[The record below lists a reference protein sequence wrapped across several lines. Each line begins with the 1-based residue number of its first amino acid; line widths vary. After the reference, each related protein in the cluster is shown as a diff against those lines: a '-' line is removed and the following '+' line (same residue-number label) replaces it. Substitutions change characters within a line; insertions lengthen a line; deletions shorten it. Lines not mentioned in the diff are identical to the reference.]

1 MRDSKRE
8 TRRKKTATSFFVF
21 FFFSKS
27 KNENEALLP
36 HFQRFSSWNLELTM
50 EQVSRS
56 LYRAVLRF
64 ARHSNGVPF
73 SLSASE
79 ARAAVPLLLLERG
92 EEEERGGKS
101 PTPDEAG
108 KIENLDVLRR
118 RLDSALEAH
127 ASSSCWD
134 SSSLVRKVARIAA
147 EAGRE
152 TDTIS
157 PEREKKKRREE
168 ALDAAFRALQRL
180 HGEHWRSVAAAR
192 ASRAEHARSPSSS
205 SSSSPDPKHRIGQVF
220 VHKKFGY
227 RAVIVGWDRGCA
239 KGPEWARAV
248 GASTARQ
255 PFYSCLPSED
265 DCVSL
270 FGAARASKYVA
281 EENVDVETLPAGG
294 SRVTHP
300 LLRSFF
306 DGWREEEEEEEE
318 EEEAGAKE
326 GGGEEKST
334 SGGGGGGGG
343 GGRYI
348 GNARLR
354 YEFPDDF
361 GDGGEGE
368 LGGGEAGGACSPAAA
383 SAVEDDSNLLLSDG
397 EREERRRRGR
407 RRPRSSSGRARE
419 GEEEEE
425 AAATAASAPASSA
438 SPSGS
443 TSAAA
448 EPAAAAEGVER

>member
-1 MRDSKRE
+1 MG
-8 TRRKKTATSFFVF
+8 
-21 FFFSKS
+21 
-27 KNENEALLP
+27 ALC
-36 HFQRFSSWNLELTM
+36 RFSRSNLMTM
-50 EQVSRS
+50 EAVSRS

-79 ARAAVPLLLLERG
+79 ARAAVPLLL
-92 EEEERGGKS
+92 ERGGREGEEDDAERKN
-101 PTPDEAG
+101 
-108 KIENLDVLRR
+108 ENLDLLRR

-127 ASSSCWD
+127 ASSSSSWD
-134 SSSLVRKVARIAA
+134 SSSLVKKVARIAA

-152 TDTIS
+152 TERMKMMS
-157 PEREKKKRREE
+157 PEKEEE
-168 ALDAAFRALQRL
+168 ALDAAFRALQNL
-180 HGEHWRSVAAAR
+180 NGEHCRSVAAAR
-192 ASRAEHARSPSSS
+192 ASRAEHSRSPSSS
-205 SSSSPDPKHRIGQVF
+205 SSSPPNPPPNPKYKIGQVF

-227 RAVIVGWDRGCA
+227 RAVIVGWDRSCA

-281 EENVDVETLPAGG
+281 EENVDVESLPAGG

-318 EEEAGAKE
+318 EEE
-326 GGGEEKST
+326 GEEEREEKERA
-334 SGGGGGGGG
+334 SGGGRGGGGSG
-343 GGRYI
+343 GGRYL

-354 YEFPDDF
+354 FEFPDDF
-361 GDGGEGE
+361 EFDDGGGKREP
-368 LGGGEAGGACSPAAA
+368 CSSSA
-383 SAVEDDSNLLLSDG
+383 SAAVEDDSNLLLSDG
-397 EREERRRRGR
+397 EREERRQRGRVRGR
-407 RRPRSSSGRARE
+407 RRRRRAE
-419 GEEEEE
+419 EKEEEK
-425 AAATAASAPASSA
+425 ASVSGAASAA
-438 SPSGS
+438 
-443 TSAAA
+443 AAA
-448 EPAAAAEGVER
+448 EPAAAAAEGVER